1 MKNTLRAF
9 ISPLHIL
16 FIIFMILYVP
26 SCAVKPASELDNPE
40 YHHKAGM
47 RHVEMGKYT
56 ESLTSFC
63 LLYTSDA
70 ADE

>member
-47 RHVEMGKYT
+47 RHV
-56 ESLTSFC
+56 
-63 LLYTSDA
+63 
-70 ADE
+70 

>member
-47 RHVEMGKYT
+47 RHVEMAST
-56 ESLTSFC
+56 QNRSLHLSGP
-63 LLYTSDA
+63 
-70 ADE
+70 